1 MTNQFVLV
9 GKIANKTK
17 LGEDEKNRKT
27 MTITIAVPRIIKN
40 EKGEY
45 DTDFLEVKLY
55 GGIAENVDSYLEIG
69 GAIGVKGRLARL
81 ENETLQIVAEKVTY
95 LSSKG
100 E

>member
-17 LGEDEKNRKT
+17 LVEDKNNRKT

-45 DTDFLEVKLY
+45 DTDFLEVRLY
-55 GGIAENVDSYLEIG
+55 GGIAENADTHLEIG

-81 ENETLQIVAEKVTY
+81 ENEALQIVAESV
-95 LSSKG
+95 LSSKVK
-100 E
+100 EK

>member
-1 MTNQFVLV
+1 MTNQFILV

-17 LGEDEKNRKT
+17 LVEDENNRKT
-27 MTITIAVPRIIKN
+27 ITITIAVPRIIKN

-55 GGIAENVDSYLEIG
+55 GGIAENADSYLEIG
-69 GAIGVKGRLARL
+69 CAIGVKGRLARL

>member
-17 LGEDEKNRKT
+17 LVEDENNRKI
-27 MTITIAVPRIIKN
+27 MTITIAVPRITKN

-45 DTDFLEVKLY
+45 DTDFLEVRLY
-55 GGIAENVDSYLEIG
+55 CGIAENADTYLEIG
-69 GAIGVKGRLARL
+69 SLVGVKGRLARL
-81 ENETLQIVAEKVTY
+81 ENETLQIVAEKITY